1 MSHAHILVVEDSP
14 TNLALAS
21 QLLISH
27 GYGVSHAM
35 DAEEALEA
43 IRQKMPDLILMDI
56 RLPGM
61 DGLALTQKLK
71 GDPLTKHIWIV
82 ALTAMAMKGDEQK
95 TLDAGCDGYVS
106 KPIDTRA
113 LPHYLASFL
122 RRQILEIPDR

>member
-14 TNLALAS
+14 TNLALVS

-27 GYGVSHAM
+27 GYDVSVAG

-43 IRQKMPDLILMDI
+43 IRQKTPDLILMDI

-61 DGLALTQKLK
+61 DGLALTRKLK
-71 GDPLTKHIWIV
+71 GDPSTRPIWIV
-82 ALTAMAMKGDEQK
+82 ALTAMAMKGDAERI
-95 TLDAGCDGYVS
+95 LEAGCDSYVA

-113 LPHYLASFL
+113 LPHYLANVL
-122 RRQILEIPDR
+122 GRQGRGK